1 MFFMRIGE
9 IARQAGLAPST
20 IRFYE
25 KAGVLSAPERTPSG
39 YRDYEPAIL
48 DRLSFIRD
56 GQAVGLTLSELRE
69 IIAFR
74 ERGEVPCV
82 HVIQLIRRRAGE
94 IASQIDKLQDMRR
107 DLQLL
112 SDRAQTLDPSRC
124 SEEGIC
130 QIIVKPATLEPRPP
144 LNPT

>member
-1 MFFMRIGE
+1 MRIGE
-9 IARQAGLAPST
+9 IAREAGLTPSA

-39 YRDYEPAIL
+39 YRDYEPSIL

-56 GQAVGLTLSELRE
+56 GQAVGLTLGELRE

-82 HVIQLIRRRAGE
+82 HVIELIRRRATE
-94 IASQIDKLQDMRR
+94 ITSQIEKLQDMRR

-112 SDRAQTLDPSRC
+112 SDRAQNLDPSRC
-124 SEEGIC
+124 SEDTIC
-130 QIIVKPATLEPRPP
+130 QVIIGPATLERQDSG
-144 LNPT
+144 N